1 MEKTTKVVVVDD
13 TPFSLLIEEENEIKS
28 VKIVSG
34 KYLCSTKIFTNETEA
49 KKYINKKSWELIMSM
64 FIILKKEM
72 KDE

>member
-1 MEKTTKVVVVDD
+1 MEKTTKISEVEE
-13 TPFSLLIEEENEIKS
+13 TPFSLLIEEDENKKN

-34 KYLCSTKIFTNETEA
+34 KYLCSVKTFPNETEA
-49 KKYINKKSWELIMSM
+49 KKFINKKPWELIMNI